1 MELTVSKVYGQ
12 ALYDAAVELEK
23 VDEIEKETEQI
34 SIIFQRE
41 KEFYGLLTD
50 PSLSVAKKKNLLKNV
65 FEGRI
70 STESLSFLYILSDK
84 GRLHNYKDILKEFV
98 RLRKEAEG
106 FADGIV
112 YSAKPVNDEQLKK
125 LESETGKLIG
135 KRIRLENI
143 IDGSLIGGVKIVADG
158 KLIDASIRSRLNRLY
173 AEIKDI

>member
-1 MELTVSKVYGQ
+1 M
-12 ALYDAAVELEK
+12 
-23 VDEIEKETEQI
+23 
-34 SIIFQRE
+34 
-41 KEFYGLLTD
+41 
-50 PSLSVAKKKNLLKNV
+50 
-65 FEGRI
+65 
-70 STESLSFLYILSDK
+70 
-84 GRLHNYKDILKEFV
+84 KEFV

-173 AEIKDI
+173 AEIKDM